1 MVFVETKTPQ
11 DEINTVIER
20 QTWGEDFYVHYY
32 NEPREFTD
40 VSTLLSGSDPA
51 SMDGSPYNVKTEFAE
66 QTATVAGTFRNGRV
80 PIDTIIIGD
89 CSAFGF
95 DLTFKDGDR
104 SIPLLIAND
113 VPIPKESPNITT
125 LDGAYITDD
134 NGKIIIAEQLDE
146 RYVSVIGRPLA
157 YGQRLRSSLDKSVF
171 IAHFPLLYADAF
183 NIVFYSESTTLVS
196 IAYLYMGLKTG
207 ITRPATLEYG
217 LELQSQAETS
227 RNLLVSGL
235 KEKAYRTLTATF
247 PVLSNRVR
255 NVLEEY
261 MNKVQTVEP
270 HVIEPVSNKEAGY
283 MPPIYGVLTQQSLK
297 NEKKPDGRWLWTGN
311 SLKWRETN

>member
-1 MVFVETKTPQ
+1 MVFVETQIP
-11 DEINTVIER
+11 DEEINSPAER
-20 QTWGEDFYVHYY
+20 RAWAEDFYVHYY
-32 NEPREFTD
+32 NEPRTFTD
-40 VSTLLSGSDPA
+40 VSTLQYGSDPA
-51 SMDGSPYNVKTEFAE
+51 SMDGSPYNIKTEFAD
-66 QTATVAGTFRNGRV
+66 QTATVAGTFKNGRV

-104 SIPLLIAND
+104 SIPIHIDNV
-113 VPIPKESPNITT
+113 VPIPKETPNIIT

-134 NGKIIIAEQLDE
+134 NGKNIVAEQLDE
-146 RYVSVIGRPLA
+146 RYVSVIGRRLSF
-157 YGQRLRSSLDKSVF
+157 GQRIRGSLDRGLF

-183 NIVFYSESTTLVS
+183 SIIFYSESTTLVS

-207 ITRPATLEYG
+207 VTRPATLEYG
-217 LELQSQAETS
+217 VELQSKAEIS
-227 RNLLVSGL
+227 KNLLVSGL
-235 KEKAYRTLTATF
+235 KEKSYRTLTATF

-270 HVIEPVSNKEAGY
+270 HVIEPVGNQEAGY
-283 MPPIYGVLTQQSLK
+283 MPPIYGVLMQQGLK
-297 NEKKPDGRWLWTGN
+297 NEKKPDSRWLWKNN